1 MASLQSRL
9 ADLIAAIGADIKRV
23 RGVVSVASTATLTP
37 AETSHQFNVTAQAAA
52 LAIANSATPANLL
65 DGQGI
70 LFRIKDNGTA
80 RAISWGTQY
89 RVVGVTLPTTT
100 VISKTLYVGAK
111 WNAADTKWDVLAV
124 GQEA

>member
-9 ADLIAAIGADIKRV
+9 ADLITAIGADIKRA
-23 RGVVSVASTATLTP
+23 RGVVSVASTASLVP

-89 RVVGVTLPTTT
+89 RIIGVTLPTTT
-100 VISKTLYVGAK
+100 VVSKTLYVGAK
-111 WNAADTKWDVLAV
+111 WNAADTKWDVIAV